1 MFEKASRKQYRFPST
16 KGNLTVEDLW
26 VIPLTSNRKDQPN
39 LDDIAR
45 TLFKELKE
53 NETESF
59 VIKSTKTDDTI
70 KDKFDI
76 VKHIIDI
83 RLAEA
88 EVAKLAKEN
97 KERKQ
102 LILAEI
108 AKRKNDF
115 SGSSM
120 EELEKLADSLP

>member
-1 MFEKASRKQYRFPST
+1 MFEKASRKQYRFASP
-16 KGNLTVEDLW
+16 KGSLTVEDLW
-26 VIPLTSNRKDQPN
+26 VIPLTSRTGHAN
-39 LDDIAR
+39 LDDIAKA
-45 TLFKELKE
+45 LFKELKE

-88 EVAKLAKEN
+88 EVAKLVKEN

-108 AKRKNDF
+108 SKRKNDF